1 MKIYVAKEHVKYE
14 GSRVI
19 TVRENLDDVKKD
31 IDNEV
36 KSSYGFMKEVYIEVW
51 ELGSITN
58 TIDYDISEIKK
69 EAYSEYMRS
78 K

>member
-1 MKIYVAKEHVKYE
+1 MKIYVAKEYVKYE

-19 TVRENLDDVKKD
+19 TVRENLDDVKND

-51 ELGSITN
+51 ELGSITD
-58 TIDYDISEIKK
+58 TVEYDISEIRK